1 VRAPT
6 DTIIAPL
13 FPSGAT
19 WLNGPAQS
27 PISRGR
33 PMLLEFFDYALPNS
47 MRTLPYMVAWHERY
61 GEAGLRVVSVHSP
74 GGALP
79 AHEAPVAAAVE
90 RLGISHPVMLDHDLA
105 LWNEYEN
112 EGWPVRYLFDGH
124 GRLFEYHYG
133 EGGYAE
139 TEQAIQ
145 ELLGIA
151 REPLGPLR
159 PQDAPDAL
167 LAAPSEMRE
176 GAYSGPYRA
185 GGVWAILDGVGTV
198 RVNGREVSIPG
209 PGAYEL
215 VRHENDTAATLDLVA
230 GAGVLCIATC
240 FAPGLAQPTA

>member
-1 VRAPT
+1 M
-6 DTIIAPL
+6 I
-13 FPSGAT
+13 
-19 WLNGPAQS
+19 
-27 PISRGR
+27 
-33 PMLLEFFDYALPNS
+33 
-47 MRTLPYMVAWHERY
+47 
-61 GEAGLRVVSVHSP
+61 SVHSP

-176 GAYSGPYRA
+176 GAYSGPYGPAGSGRSSTAWARCVVEGREGLDPRPGRLRA
-185 GGVWAILDGVGTV
+185 GAP
-198 RVNGREVSIPG
+198 RERHRRHARPRRRRGRAVS
-209 PGAYEL
+209 
-215 VRHENDTAATLDLVA
+215 
-230 GAGVLCIATC
+230 
-240 FAPGLAQPTA
+240 